1 MAELAQRAKGY
12 TLRKGIYVNTTD
24 ATQTTAARF
33 TTKSDRGYLAVV
45 HVVAQETADHDETAS
60 YIVAGT
66 FQNDGGTL
74 TLVSTV
80 TTIHEKE
87 TTAGW
92 AVTLDAAT
100 EDMDGDGTSESKNIR
115 VRVTG
120 AAATLVTWLVD
131 LDIMEVNTYVANFGP
146 LA

>member
-12 TLRKGIYVNTTD
+12 TLRTGVYVNTTD

-33 TTKSDRGYLAVV
+33 TTKSDRGYLAVA
-45 HVVAQETADHDETAS
+45 HVIAQETADHDETAS

-92 AVTLDAAT
+92 GVTLDAAT
-100 EDMDGDGTSESKNIR
+100 EDNDGDLTSDNKNIR

-120 AAATLVTWLVD
+120 ASSTAVTWLAS
-131 LDIMEVNTYVANFGP
+131 LDIYEVNTYLPNYGP
-146 LA
+146 IA

>member
-12 TLRKGIYVNTTD
+12 TLRTGVYVNTTG
-24 ATQTTAARF
+24 ATETTGARF
-33 TTKSDRGYLAVV
+33 TTKADRGYLAVA
-45 HVVAQETADHDETAS
+45 HVIAQETADHDETAS

-74 TLVSTV
+74 TLVSTQ
-80 TTIHEKE
+80 TDIHVKE

-100 EDMDGDGTSESKNIR
+100 EDNDGDLTSSDKNIR

-120 AAATLVTWLVD
+120 AADTLITWLVS
-131 LDIMEVNTYVANFGP
+131 LDIYEVNTYLPNYGP
-146 LA
+146 IA